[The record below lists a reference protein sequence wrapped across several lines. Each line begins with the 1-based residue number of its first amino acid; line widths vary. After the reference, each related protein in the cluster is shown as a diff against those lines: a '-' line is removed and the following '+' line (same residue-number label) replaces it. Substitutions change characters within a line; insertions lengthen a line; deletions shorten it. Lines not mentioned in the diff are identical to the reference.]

1 MRYTNKTIIFSL
13 VAVFFL
19 FFTIRPF
26 INSYGDRAFAQQFE
40 NEVAPYSKY
49 FTISAYYS
57 PLPCQNRYVTGS
69 YEGDIRLN
77 GYGVHGA
84 DGTDVYPGMIA
95 APKTYAFGTKM
106 DIPGVGIVAV
116 HDRGGAIKPSNGQEG
131 VYDRLDIWMG
141 YGDKGLTRAL
151 NWGKRTMD
159 TVVYGVND
167 SIEEQIVLSD
177 YSADEAVPGFCV
189 AEVES
194 ETEPVGADESEDDIS
209 VLSQDLKLGD
219 SGQEVRELQK
229 QLQALNLFKADVTGY
244 YGEVTQHAVFKF
256 QQIQKLV
263 ADKNSLGAGI
273 FGPKTRDHM
282 NEILVAKNYTTVL
295 VAQASL
301 KKKDEII
308 VQNKKKQLI
317 AAQLGFGMSGKEV
330 SLLQQFLKDQG
341 FFKGALIT
349 EYYGN
354 TTREAVIQ
362 FQLTNNIIDSAD
374 ESGAGH
380 TGPET
385 LELINSLS

>member
-1 MRYTNKTIIFSL
+1 MKNIYKKIVFGLIFCAL
-13 VAVFFL
+13 LFL
-19 FFTIRPF
+19 SVKPF
-26 INSYGDRAFAQQFE
+26 ASANQDLAFAEQFE
-40 NEVAPYSKY
+40 NEVTPYSKY

-57 PLPCQNRYVTGS
+57 PLPCQNRYATGS

-106 DIPGVGIVAV
+106 DIPGIGVVAV

-159 TVVYGVND
+159 VVVYGVND
-167 SIEEQIVLSD
+167 SIEEQIALD
-177 YSADEAVPGFCV
+177 GYSSDEAAPGFCEAGAIV
-189 AEVES
+189 TEAKPVEN
-194 ETEPVGADESEDDIS
+194 DIT
-209 VLSQDLKLGD
+209 VQNIDTGVTDVTALSRDLKLGD

-229 QLQALNLFKADVTGY
+229 QLQALNLFKADITGY

-256 QQIQKLV
+256 QQIQNLV

-282 NEILVAKNYTTVL
+282 NEILVAKKYTTVL
-295 VAQASL
+295 VAEASL
-301 KKKDEII
+301 DR
-308 VQNKKKQLI
+308 KKQSI
-317 AAQLGFGMSGKEV
+317 ALELGFGMSGKEV
-330 SLLQQFLKDQG
+330 ALLQQFLKDQG

-354 TTREAVIQ
+354 TTRDAVIQ
-362 FQLTNNIIDSAD
+362 FQLANNIINSMSD
-374 ESGAGH
+374 SGAGH
-380 TGPET
+380 IGPAT
-385 LELINSLS
+385 LELINSLT

>member
-1 MRYTNKTIIFSL
+1 MRYTNKKLIFSL

-19 FFTIRPF
+19 FLTIKPVA
-26 INSYGDRAFAQQFE
+26 NSSMSDLAFAEQFE
-40 NEVAPYSKY
+40 NEIAPYSKY

-84 DGTDVYPGMIA
+84 DGTSVYPGMIA
-95 APKTYAFGTKM
+95 APKTYDFGTKM
-106 DIPGVGIVAV
+106 DIPGIGIVAV

-131 VYDRLDIWMG
+131 IYDRLDIWMG

-159 TVVYGVND
+159 VVIYGLND

-177 YSADEAVPGFCV
+177 YSEDEAVPGFCV

-194 ETEPVGADESEDDIS
+194 EIEPEPVGSDIT
-209 VLSQDLKLGD
+209 VDVTILSQDLKLGD

-244 YGEVTQHAVFKF
+244 YGEVTEHAVFKF
-256 QQIQKLV
+256 QQIQNLV
-263 ADKNSLGAGI
+263 ADENSLGAGI

-282 NEILVAKNYTTVL
+282 NEILVAKDYTTVL
-295 VAQASL
+295 VAQATL
-301 KKKDEII
+301 
-308 VQNKKKQLI
+308 NKRKQFI
-317 AAQLGFGMSGKEV
+317 ALELGFGMSGKEV

-362 FQLTNNIIDSAD
+362 FQLTNNIIKSAN

-385 LELINSLS
+385 LELINQLS